1 MLLPSVPRKIQQGS
15 QVGTLRKGK
24 EDNKES
30 FIATCSHIPF
40 YQRVENYPIKISK
53 NAICAFASGN

>member
-1 MLLPSVPRKIQQGS
+1 MLLPSVPGKIQNGS
-15 QVGTLRKGK
+15 QVGALKKCK

-30 FIATCSHIPF
+30 FIATCSHLPF
-40 YQRVENYPIKISK
+40 YQKVENYPIKISK